1 MSIRLSFKAPN
12 LRALL
17 YGLALAALTAS
28 VLPPV
33 VAAQKKAA
41 GQDDTVKLH
50 SDLVVL
56 TVTVTDAAGQY
67 AHGLTEKDFAI
78 LEEGAKQEISIFLAE
93 ESPFAAA
100 ILMDMSGSM
109 EGKFGLVRAA
119 AASFIDQ
126 IRADD
131 QVAVYGFNNKVRLY
145 QEFTNVRDIS
155 EYVWEAEA
163 EGLTR
168 LYDCMSDA
176 IDALV
181 KREEKRRAILLISD
195 GWDSASQKASLDS
208 VMKKALGGGVVVYA
222 LDLTDKDIMKG
233 TTQDALLLRRGRK
246 EMQEFASQTGGRYI
260 HSPQG
265 DKLEEGFVQIVD
277 ELRNQYTLAYYPANQ
292 KRDGR
297 WRKLSV
303 AVARQGLSS
312 RARRGYYAPKD

>member
-33 VAAQKKAA
+33 AGAQKKAA

-50 SDLVVL
+50 SDLIVL

-78 LEEGAKQEISIFLAE
+78 LEEGAKQEISILLAE

-145 QEFTNVRDIS
+145 QEFTNIRDIS

-246 EMQEFASQTGGRYI
+246 EMQELASQTGGRYL

-303 AVARQGLSS
+303 AVARQGLSTRS
-312 RARRGYYAPKD
+312 RRGYYAPKD